1 MRKEELGAEKKSIDL
16 IKDFVSLRKHRFRDL
31 EDSADK
37 LGVIDDT
44 EKELMDAISK
54 LEDDLMEIEMLL

>member
-1 MRKEELGAEKKSIDL
+1 M
-16 IKDFVSLRKHRFRDL
+16 SLRKHRFRDL
-31 EDSADK
+31 DDSADK

-44 EKELMDAISK
+44 EKELQDAIAK